1 MKIAMIVINDAIND
15 VRVMKEART
24 LCEAGH
30 EIYIFGYGNENQEF
44 NIDNIK
50 IINTKISYVDK
61 FILSLKKGKN
71 NGFQST
77 SQDLVEGN
85 IKRKPSLKHKLKELV
100 KGKIII
106 ASIEVNQNSI
116 YKTIKKSPV
125 KFHCIHCHDL
135 NTLRIGVQYKKENN
149 CKLVYD
155 SHELWTEMSGINKY
169 VKRKYSKAEAK
180 LIKYADTIITVSP
193 SICKELQKRYGIDK
207 EAVLLRNIPSY
218 DHIGKT
224 TCPNVQEIKMIYVG
238 YFIPGRGVE
247 TIISNFHKFP
257 NNVTLCL
264 RVQKDE
270 KVIAQLNK
278 NIKELNLSHR
288 IFVLEFLPQNEV
300 IGEISKYDIG
310 VLPYLPVS
318 LNNLY
323 CLPNK
328 IFQYLAGGVG
338 ILANNLPDV
347 KEVLEKYN
355 CGVTYDSEDETS
367 LVEAVK
373 ALCHNVENLDKL
385 KKNSLKAIEENLNW
399 DKEKMKLIHVY
410 KE

>member
-1 MKIAMIVINDAIND
+1 
-15 VRVMKEART
+15 
-24 LCEAGH
+24 
-30 EIYIFGYGNENQEF
+30 
-44 NIDNIK
+44 
-50 IINTKISYVDK
+50 
-61 FILSLKKGKN
+61 
-71 NGFQST
+71 
-77 SQDLVEGN
+77 
-85 IKRKPSLKHKLKELV
+85 
-100 KGKIII
+100 
-106 ASIEVNQNSI
+106 
-116 YKTIKKSPV
+116 
-125 KFHCIHCHDL
+125 
-135 NTLRIGVQYKKENN
+135 
-149 CKLVYD
+149 
-155 SHELWTEMSGINKY
+155 
-169 VKRKYSKAEAK
+169 
-180 LIKYADTIITVSP
+180 
-193 SICKELQKRYGIDK
+193 
-207 EAVLLRNIPSY
+207 
-218 DHIGKT
+218 
-224 TCPNVQEIKMIYVG
+224 
-238 YFIPGRGVE
+238 
-247 TIISNFHKFP
+247 
-257 NNVTLCL
+257 LCL